1 MPRDC
6 LGNALSAAPRGTLQ
20 AIDDFVG
27 GFLAYETRAERIVR
41 AANEAED
48 CCIANVYAGF
58 LWMLLEAP
66 SAPVCAAPYLAAAER
81 AARGATRREQLNL
94 EVLRAW
100 IADDVPRAVHACAQ
114 LTDEYPRDVV
124 ILKIE
129 QYLEFNCGDF
139 TGMLRAARS
148 ASRSS

>member
-6 LGNALSAAPRGTLQ
+6 LGNALSAAPSGTLQ
-20 AIDDFVG
+20 AVDDFVV

-41 AANEAED
+41 AADEAED

-66 SAPVCAAPYLAAAER
+66 QAPLHAARYLAAAGR
-81 AARGATRREQLNL
+81 TAPDATRREQLNL

-100 IADDVPRAVHACAQ
+100 IADDVPRALAACAQ
-114 LTDEYPRDVV
+114 ATDEFPRDLVL
-124 ILKIE
+124 LKLE
-129 QYLEFNCGDF
+129 QYLEFNRGDF
-139 TGMLRAARS
+139 PSMLRAA
-148 ASRSS
+148 SST